1 MNTLISYYIVNRE
14 TEAVHRLSVGVAA
27 ATADAAR
34 LSVEAACNAGTL
46 GDDTAEIPLL
56 SDSYE
61 DVPYESP
68 RWRVEAVAH
77 CPPQDWS
84 VTQRYAVSQARQA
97 CRALVAAY
105 AAGEDRGG
113 SVE

>member
-1 MNTLISYYIVNRE
+1 MNKLISYYVVTCE
-14 TEAVHRLSVGVAA
+14 TEAVHRLAVGLAA
-27 ATADAAR
+27 ATA
-34 LSVEAACNAGTL
+34 EM
-46 GDDTAEIPLL
+46 PLL

-61 DVPYESP
+61 DVPCESP

-105 AAGEDRGG
+105 AAGEDRGVRSNG
-113 SVE
+113 KRSMRPIG